1 MVEHGCSFRTTV
13 DNTRYLRQIS
23 LPEIGAQGQARLAQA
38 SVLVVGAGGLGCPV
52 LQYLAA
58 AGVGR
63 FGIVDPDRVE
73 ESNLHRQILYT
84 AADVGVPKV
93 QAAARRVQELNP
105 NCVVDYFEQR
115 LDAQLAA
122 DLVGQFDVIVDG
134 TDNFSAKYT
143 LSDVCLAQQ
152 RPLLSASVQGFAGY
166 IGCFCAGAPSYRAVF
181 PEAPEQAPTCAE
193 AGVLGTA
200 PGLLGLFQ
208 ANEVIKL
215 ILGIGESLRGR
226 ILQVDL
232 LTLQISAFSFAQAPE
247 PKQVIPLAVPMVT
260 TIPPDY
266 FLLDVREA
274 ELFQQT
280 GLPGA
285 CNIPLEQLLER
296 SRELPHDQPI
306 LVYCQMGI
314 KSENACRL
322 LQKQGFS
329 NVASLAG
336 GLTGLANWNAN

>member
-1 MVEHGCSFRTTV
+1 MVEHGCISEKAIE
-13 DNTRYLRQIS
+13 NTRYLRQIS
-23 LPEIGAQGQARLAQA
+23 LPEIGVQGQARLARA

-52 LQYLAA
+52 LLYLAA

-63 FGIVDPDRVE
+63 LAIVDPDHVD

-84 AADVGVPKV
+84 LADVGMPKV
-93 QAAARRVQELNP
+93 DAAARRVQAINP
-105 NCVVDYFEQR
+105 DCTVEPIQQWLDPR
-115 LDAQLAA
+115 LAT
-122 DLVGQFDVIVDG
+122 DLVSQFDVVVDG
-134 TDNFSAKYT
+134 TDNFSAKYI
-143 LSDVCLAQQ
+143 LSDVCLTQQ

-181 PEAPEQAPTCAE
+181 PETPEQAPTCGE

-200 PGLLGLFQ
+200 PGLLGLLQ

-226 ILQVDL
+226 ILRVDL

-247 PKQVIPLAVPMVT
+247 PKQVTPLTVPMVT
-260 TIPPDY
+260 TVPPDY
-266 FLLDVREA
+266 FLLDVREP

-285 CNIPLEQLLER
+285 CNIPLEQLAER
-296 SRELPHDQPI
+296 SGELPHDQPI

-322 LQKQGFS
+322 LQKKGFS
-329 NVASLAG
+329 QVTNLAG
-336 GLTGLANWNAN
+336 GLTGLANRNAN

>member
-1 MVEHGCSFRTTV
+1 MVERGYTSEKTIK
-13 DNTRYLRQIS
+13 NTRYLRQIS
-23 LPEIGAQGQARLAQA
+23 LPEIGVQGQARLAQA

-52 LQYLAA
+52 LHYLAA

-63 FGIVDPDRVE
+63 FGIVDPDRVD

-84 AADVGVPKV
+84 LADVGTPKV
-93 QAAARRVQELNP
+93 EAAARRVQAVNPDCRVEIFQQWLNP
-105 NCVVDYFEQR
+105 
-115 LDAQLAA
+115 QLAI

-181 PEAPEQAPTCAE
+181 PEAPEQAPTCGE
-193 AGVLGTA
+193 VGVLGTA
-200 PGLLGLFQ
+200 PGLLGLLQ

-232 LTLQISAFSFAQAPE
+232 LTLQFSSFSFAQAPE
-247 PKQVIPLAVPMVT
+247 PEQVIPLTVPLVNT
-260 TIPPDY
+260 VPPDY

-274 ELFQQT
+274 EFFQQN

-285 CNIPLEQLLER
+285 CNIPLEKLAER
-296 SRELPHDQPI
+296 SGELPRNQSI

-322 LQKQGFS
+322 LQKKGFS
-329 NVASLAG
+329 QVASLAG
-336 GLTGLANWNAN
+336 GLTGLTNRNAN

>member
-1 MVEHGCSFRTTV
+1 MLERGCGS
-13 DNTRYLRQIS
+13 DKAIENNRYLRQIS
-23 LPEIGAQGQARLAQA
+23 LPEIGVQGQARLVQA

-63 FGIVDPDRVE
+63 LGIVDPDWVD

-84 AADVGVPKV
+84 VADVGTPKV
-93 QAAARRVQELNP
+93 EAAARRILAINP
-105 NCVVDYFEQR
+105 DCAVEPIQQW
-115 LDAQLAA
+115 LDPRLAA

-181 PEAPEQAPTCAE
+181 PETPEQAPTCGE

-200 PGLLGLFQ
+200 PGLFGLLQ

-226 ILQVDL
+226 ILQVNL
-232 LTLQISAFSFAQAPE
+232 LTLQFSAFSFAQAPE
-247 PKQVIPLAVPMVT
+247 PEQIIPLTVPRVT
-260 TIPPDY
+260 TVPVDY
-266 FLLDVREA
+266 FLLDVREP

-285 CNIPLEQLLER
+285 CNIPLEQLAER
-296 SRELPHDQPI
+296 SRELPRDQPI

-322 LQKQGFS
+322 LQKKGFS
-329 NVASLAG
+329 QVASLAR
-336 GLTGLANWNAN
+336 GLTGLANRNAN

>member
-1 MVEHGCSFRTTV
+1 MVEGASRTAT
-13 DNTRYLRQIS
+13 DNIRYCRQIS
-23 LPEIGAQGQARLAQA
+23 LPEIGVQGQTRLAQA

-84 AADVGVPKV
+84 AADIGTPKV
-93 QAAARRVQELNP
+93 QAAARRVQAINP
-105 NCVVDYFEQR
+105 NCIVEPFQQW
-115 LDAQLAA
+115 LDPRLAA

-232 LTLQISAFSFAQAPE
+232 LTLQISSFSFAQALE
-247 PKQVIPLAVPMVT
+247 PKQVIPLTVPLVT
-260 TIPPDY
+260 TVPPDY
-266 FLLDVREA
+266 FLLDVREP

-285 CNIPLEQLLER
+285 CNIPLEQLAER
-296 SRELPHDQPI
+296 SRELPSDQPI

-329 NVASLAG
+329 QIANLAG
-336 GLTGLANWNAN
+336 GLTGLVSRSPD

>member
-1 MVEHGCSFRTTV
+1 
-13 DNTRYLRQIS
+13 
-23 LPEIGAQGQARLAQA
+23 
-38 SVLVVGAGGLGCPV
+38 
-52 LQYLAA
+52 
-58 AGVGR
+58 
-63 FGIVDPDRVE
+63 
-73 ESNLHRQILYT
+73 
-84 AADVGVPKV
+84 
-93 QAAARRVQELNP
+93 
-105 NCVVDYFEQR
+105 
-115 LDAQLAA
+115 
-122 DLVGQFDVIVDG
+122 
-134 TDNFSAKYT
+134 
-143 LSDVCLAQQ
+143 
-152 RPLLSASVQGFAGY
+152 VQGFAGY

-232 LTLQISAFSFAQAPE
+232 LTLQISSFSFAQALE
-247 PKQVIPLAVPMVT
+247 PKQVIPLTVPLVT
-260 TIPPDY
+260 TVPPDY
-266 FLLDVREA
+266 FLLDVREP

-285 CNIPLEQLLER
+285 CNIPLEQLAER
-296 SRELPHDQPI
+296 SRELPSDQPI

-329 NVASLAG
+329 QIANLAG
-336 GLTGLANWNAN
+336 GLTGLVSRSPD